1 MIERIVIDTNVFVS
15 ALRSADGA
23 SYRLLSLLGQGRFDL
38 AISEALIHEYEEV
51 AKRTVK
57 GISLS
62 ENEIDRLLNSICFL
76 AIRQPIF
83 LSWRPQL
90 KDPGDEHV
98 LDLAIAAGCR
108 YIVTFNKR
116 DFVGAE
122 HFGIVIISP
131 KEFLRKIG
139 EIS

>member
-23 SYRLLSLLGQGRFDL
+23 SYRLLSLLGQGKFDL
-38 AISEALIHEYEEV
+38 TISEALIHEYEEV
-51 AKRTVK
+51 VKRTIK

-62 ENEIDRLLNSICFL
+62 ENEVDRLLDNICFL

-90 KDPGDEHV
+90 KDPDDEHV
-98 LDLAIAAGCR
+98 LDLAIAASCG

-122 HFGIVIISP
+122 HFGIDIVSP
-131 KEFLRKIG
+131 KEFLKKIG